1 MSGHPRPKAG
11 ATKGFCGPRHYA
23 GLAIALAA
31 GLVMTLAAA
40 PGLAAPPHCRAVLL
54 KQNWIRVENLDRALE
69 IYVAAI
75 GFSEQLV
82 KKRTLSKK
90 LAKPA
95 FEGAE
100 VRTADLC
107 RRRGPIHALRIIEAV
122 PEMIDLAPKDQ
133 ILVMQFHVQ
142 DLKRVVESLPEG
154 LAESGTY
161 GILKGDTSF
170 VFEDFDGNRIIL
182 TEGYRKVR

>member
-1 MSGHPRPKAG
+1 MSGFEASITASRTSLP
-11 ATKGFCGPRHYA
+11 GPRRLA
-23 GLAIALAA
+23 GLTVALAL
-31 GLVMTLAAA
+31 GLTMALAAA
-40 PGLAAPPHCRAVLL
+40 PGLAAVPHCRAALL
-54 KQNWIRVENLDRALE
+54 KQNWIRVENLDRSLE

-75 GFSEQLV
+75 GFSKQLV

-90 LAKPA
+90 LATTA

-107 RRRGPIHALRIIEAV
+107 RRRGPIHALRIIEAS
-122 PEMIDLAPKDQ
+122 PEMIDLPPEDQ
-133 ILVMQFHVQ
+133 TLVMQFHVQ
-142 DLKRVVESLPEG
+142 DLRRVVESLPEG

-161 GILKGDTSF
+161 GILEGDTSF

-182 TEGYRKVR
+182 TQGYRKVR

>member
-1 MSGHPRPKAG
+1 MSGYPRPKAG
-11 ATKGFCGPRHYA
+11 ATKGFCGPRQYA
-23 GLAIALAA
+23 GLAVALAV
-31 GLVMTLAAA
+31 GLIMAVAVAPDLAAA
-40 PGLAAPPHCRAVLL
+40 PHCRAVLL
-54 KQNWIRVENLDRALE
+54 KQNWIRVENLDRSLK
-69 IYVAAI
+69 IYVEAI
-75 GFSEQLV
+75 GFSKQLV

-107 RRRGPIHALRIIEAV
+107 RRRGPVHALRIIEAG
-122 PEMIDLAPKDQ
+122 PEMIDLPPEDQ
-133 ILVMQFHVQ
+133 TLVMQFHVQ

-161 GILKGDTSF
+161 GILQGDTSF

-182 TEGYRKVR
+182 TEGYRKIR